1 MTKIVFFDIDG
12 TLVNHRNVIP
22 ESTKQAVKQLKAN
35 GVIPVIAT
43 GRAPILIYEIQ
54 KELEIDSYISM
65 NGQLIIHEGEVL
77 YHNPIQTDTVDRL
90 MSQAVE
96 RKDGIILCGSKDIY
110 SNALVSLAKR
120 SSVWTVLKAL
130 TKVIPGRVQLSLL
143 KRAIKKPPRKAEFD
157 GKPIYQIILETSMEE
172 EKHYRKEFPEL
183 HFARSN
189 KLTVDIISSG
199 VSKATGIQ
207 RFLEEVGGKKEH
219 TYAFGDSPN
228 DFEMLDFVQTG
239 VAMGNG
245 WEEVKNRADY
255 VTTSVD
261 EDGIQKALKRFGLI

>member
-22 ESTKQAVKQLKAN
+22 ESTKEAVKQLKAN

-54 KELEIDSYISM
+54 KELGIDSYISM

-77 YHNPIQTDTVDRL
+77 YHNPIQTEIVDRL
-90 MSQAVE
+90 MDQAVE

-130 TKVIPGRVQLSLL
+130 TKVIPGHVQLSLL
-143 KRAIKKPPRKAEFD
+143 KRAIKKPPRKEEFD
-157 GKPIYQIILETSMEE
+157 GQSIYQIILETTMEE
-172 EKHYRKEFPEL
+172 EKRYRKEFPEL

-245 WEEVKNRADY
+245 WEEVKRRADY
-255 VTTSVD
+255 VTASVD
-261 EDGIQKALKRFGLI
+261 EDGIQKALKQFGLI

>member
-43 GRAPILIYEIQ
+43 GRPPILLYDIQ

-77 YHNPIQTDTVDRL
+77 YDNPIETETVERL
-90 MSQAVE
+90 MNLAVE

-130 TKVIPGRVQLSLL
+130 TKVLPGRVQLSLL
-143 KRAIKKPPRKAEFD
+143 KRAIKKPPNREEFEDKA
-157 GKPIYQIILETSMEE
+157 IYEIMLETSMEE
-172 EKHYRKEFPEL
+172 EKQYRDEFPEL

-189 KLTVDIISSG
+189 TLTVDIISSG
-199 VSKATGIQ
+199 VSKATGIK
-207 RFLEEVGGKKEH
+207 RFLERVGGKIEN

-245 WEEVKNRADY
+245 WDEVKERADF
-255 VTTSVD
+255 VTTAVD
-261 EDGIQKALKRFGLI
+261 EDGIQKALKQFDLI